1 MDVILHIGAHRTGT
15 TTFQRFM
22 QANRAHLRGQGIG
35 YWGPGKTRA
44 GLFRGLMRAPHRITP
59 EDEHLAARTRG
70 RIALQVTDLEA
81 EGTHTLI
88 VSEENMLGGMWANVE
103 AARLYS
109 DAGERLARIATAFS
123 PHPVRVGLAIRSY
136 DRHWASQLAHSVKR
150 GQGLPDAGA
159 LEAIA
164 TQPVRWTRIIRQ
176 VAAAFPQAEV
186 VVWPFEA
193 LIGLPELQLG
203 ALFGQAIQGPF
214 QARREWHNSS
224 LSVQD
229 LRKLIHDEGVPDAA
243 LARMGNGVGRWHPFT
258 NTQTALMRAA
268 YAQDLAW
275 LRGGADGLATY
286 IDSPEAI
293 AGATGPRRGQ
303 HDDERQKRMG

>member
-22 QANRAHLRGQGIG
+22 QANRAHLRAQGIG

-59 EDEHLAARTRG
+59 EDAHLAARTRG
-70 RIALQVTDLEA
+70 RIALQATDLEA
-81 EGTHTLI
+81 DGTHTLI
-88 VSEENMLGGMWANVE
+88 VSEENMLGGMWGNLE
-103 AARLYS
+103 TARLYS

-123 PHPVRVGLAIRSY
+123 PHPARVGLAIRSY
-136 DRHWASQLAHSVKR
+136 DRHWASQLAHCVKR
-150 GQGLPDAGA
+150 GHGVPDADGLA
-159 LEAIA
+159 AIA

-176 VAAAFPQAEV
+176 VAAVFPQADV

-203 ALFGQAIQGPF
+203 ALFGQAIEGPF

-224 LSVQD
+224 LSTQD
-229 LRKLIHDEGVPDAA
+229 LRKLIHDQGVPSAA
-243 LARMGNGVGRWHPFT
+243 LAQMGNGVGRWHPFT
-258 NTQTALMRAA
+258 NAQTALMRSA

-293 AGATGPRRGQ
+293 AGATGPGRGR
-303 HDDERQKRMG
+303 HDDERQTRMG